1 MVIGPHSNPEDTNRV
16 LAGLLPPQPARCGAG
31 KEMLRTLWKGLAGTA
46 HRNAQGG
53 GDNGAWAMG
62 GQCQLKRQGWEVA

>member
-31 KEMLRTLWKGLAGTA
+31 KEMLRTLWKGLAGTPP
-46 HRNAQGG
+46 NSTCG
-53 GDNGAWAMG
+53 
-62 GQCQLKRQGWEVA
+62 CQVG